1 MGVPNVITL
10 LMSFAV
16 FAGASQ
22 FIAVNL
28 LTLGAS
34 LGEIVL
40 TTFMLNLR
48 HFLMTT
54 ALSRKLDE
62 SVSKTWR
69 AVLAFGVTDE
79 TFSVSALR
87 KEERLPKQFILGL
100 NTIAFLAWNA
110 GTWLGVFFAPV
121 LPEAVKASM
130 GIALYA
136 MFIGL
141 LVPHIKKS
149 QAALVVAAIAAA
161 THGLLY
167 WLPLFAA
174 LSSGWRIIIATV
186 VSATAGAILFA
197 KEEDAA

>member
-1 MGVPNVITL
+1 MPIFITL
-10 LMSFAV
+10 LMSLVV

-54 ALSRKLDE
+54 SLSRKLDA
-62 SVSKTWR
+62 SVSKAWR

-79 TFSVSALR
+79 TFSVSALCD
-87 KEERLPKQFILGL
+87 ETTLPKQFILGL
-100 NTIAFLAWNA
+100 NTIAFLSWNF
-110 GTWLGVFFAPV
+110 GTWLGVFFAPA
-121 LPEAVKASM
+121 LPDAVKASM

-149 QAALVVAAIAAA
+149 QAALVVAALAAA

-167 WLPLFAA
+167 WLPLFAT

-186 VSATAGAILFA
+186 ISATVGAMVFGE
-197 KEEDAA
+197 EEDA